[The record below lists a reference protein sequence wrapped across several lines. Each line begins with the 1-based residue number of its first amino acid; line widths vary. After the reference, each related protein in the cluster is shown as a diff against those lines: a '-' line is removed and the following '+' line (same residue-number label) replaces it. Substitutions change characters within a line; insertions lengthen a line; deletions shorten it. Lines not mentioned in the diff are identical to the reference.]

1 MYAEHTE
8 LTHLMVREGIREAPT
23 TNDEVK
29 YESLGDWEQANG
41 QRFLDYAEGS

>member
-41 QRFLDYAEGS
+41 RVFIEFAAGN